1 MENWAEP
8 KTAVLRHFLKTNI
21 NTETT
26 DSQNINCN
34 KSEFF
39 TVKTTAELQMW

>member
-34 KSEFF
+34 KSRA
-39 TVKTTAELQMW
+39 VLDRDHDRDLS